1 MSAHDTLVE
10 QFEAYLMEHAKF
22 EEKGVKAAATLA
34 RAALQ
39 EIGGAVKASRKEI
52 IEKKNSL

>member
-10 QFEAYLMEHAKF
+10 QFETYLLEHAKF
-22 EEKGVKAAATLA
+22 EEKGVKASATRA

-39 EIGGAVKASRKEI
+39 AIGGAVKERRNEI
-52 IEKKNSL
+52 IEKKNAH

>member
-10 QFEAYLMEHAKF
+10 QFAVYLAENAKF
-22 EEKGVKAAATLA
+22 EEKGVKAAATRA

-39 EIGGAVKASRKEI
+39 EIGVAVKSRRKEI
-52 IEKKNSL
+52 IEKKNAL

>member
-10 QFEAYLMEHAKF
+10 QFEAYLLEHAKF
-22 EEKGVKAAATLA
+22 EEKGVKAAATRA

-39 EIGGAVKASRKEI
+39 EIGGAVKARRKEI

>member
-22 EEKGVKAAATLA
+22 EEKGVKAAATRA

-39 EIGGAVKASRKEI
+39 EIGGAVKARRKEI